1 MHELD
6 DEERAILAALDSGVS
21 DTDLAAMLRDLAEIV
36 RGKGG
41 HVGARVAEIA
51 ADRLSAVNRSG

>member
-1 MHELD
+1 MHESD

-36 RGKGG
+36 RGKGS

-51 ADRLSAVNRSG
+51 ADRLSAVNRSD

>member
-1 MHELD
+1 MHESD

-51 ADRLSAVNRSG
+51 ADRLSAVNRSD

>member
-1 MHELD
+1 MHESD

-21 DTDLAAMLRDLAEIV
+21 DADLAAMLRDLAEIV
-36 RGKGG
+36 RDKGG